1 MGRGHKRGLS
11 GKQAGESI
19 MGRSVLS
26 FGLASWC
33 FYASEDFPSSDEKV
47 DVVKVIAFGW
57 VHFQCFLLTGFCL
70 CVIIK
75 L

>member
-1 MGRGHKRGLS
+1 
-11 GKQAGESI
+11 
-19 MGRSVLS
+19 
-26 FGLASWC
+26 LASWC